1 MRKRKLVTKPIL
13 QEAIAATGGP
23 SDDYE
28 GTAKAA
34 VEAAAPLI
42 ASKALNDFADYFLES
57 GAAVGID
64 PKVTKAVANIA
75 RRYATSW
82 IS

>member
-1 MRKRKLVTKPIL
+1 MRKRKLVTKPIIKKATEIARGDFADTTDL
-13 QEAIAATGGP
+13 QIILEAG
-23 SDDYE
+23 
-28 GTAKAA
+28 
-34 VEAAAPLI
+34 APLI
-42 ASKALNDFADYFLES
+42 AEKALNDFADYFLES

-82 IS
+82 IA